1 MTLGHVR
8 TPVGTPSAQVV
19 AATVNPNGLALH
31 AAQSHDAHAV
41 AAHNPQGP
49 GMAQGRRIQHQLQ
62 MQVQIRKDAALKDAD
77 AWYADVCLHDPK
89 YSFIPEIREDYL
101 TALSEIKACIRAGNT
116 TLKLTSLQVTHF
128 SAAVLQHF
136 DSFDFAFM
144 VSLSSIKIPAPAR
157 PAPAEKPRVIRLFS
171 CHELTE
177 FAVADTQNSAV
188 DIAVVDYSKPGSRY
202 ASAQGK
208 FAISAIDCV
217 LLKRIDLSQTAATEA
232 RLHGSPMAVCLAE
245 PPRLASLQG
254 AIAADFDPKGDLFIR
269 MLNNRALELV
279 AIGAAPGANNIEA
292 EAERSRLF
300 AGLVKL
306 GQVALLMFADKEAI
320 SDAAQSS
327 SIPAPCLQQ
336 SLLDELFAPVLQ
348 QYLGPALWPRG
359 EGVVTGKIPPVEIP
373 NSLKE
378 MLISKA
384 KAINHREMLQ
394 HLVEWFPIS
403 QALETL
409 PSLPSS
415 PAKPGS
421 LVEICIQSRL
431 AKLDMSNKNGVQS
444 EGVERGVSDCT
455 VQHACVAEHMHGDLI
470 LPLKNVSVSSKN
482 KSSSSSYR
490 SGSGTKGR

>member
-1 MTLGHVR
+1 MTLGHIR

-31 AAQSHDAHAV
+31 AAQSDDAYAV
-41 AAHNPQGP
+41 AAHNLQGP

-62 MQVQIRKDAALKDAD
+62 MQVQMQMQKDAALKDAD
-77 AWYADVCLHDPK
+77 AWYADASLHDPK
-89 YSFIPEIREDYL
+89 YSFIPKIREDYL
-101 TALSEIKACIRAGNT
+101 KALSEIKACIRAGNT

-136 DSFDFAFM
+136 DSFDFAYM
-144 VSLSSIKIPAPAR
+144 NSLSSIKIPAPAR
-157 PAPAEKPRVIRLFS
+157 PAPAEQPRVIRLFS
-171 CHELTE
+171 CRELTE
-177 FAVADTQNSAV
+177 FAVADTQNPAV
-188 DIAVVDYSKPGSRY
+188 DIAVVDYSKQGFEY

-208 FAISAIDCV
+208 FAISAIDCPD
-217 LLKRIDLSQTAATEA
+217 LKKIDLSQTAVTEA
-232 RLHGSPMAVCLAE
+232 RLHGAPMPVCLAE

-279 AIGAAPGANNIEA
+279 AKGAAPWLCANNIEA

-306 GQVALLMFADKEAI
+306 GQVALLMFTYKEAI
-320 SDAAQSS
+320 SDVAQSS

-336 SLLDELFAPVLQ
+336 AILDELFAPVLQ

-359 EGVVTGKIPPVEIP
+359 EGVVTGKLPPVEIP
-373 NSLKE
+373 NLLKE

-384 KAINHREMLQ
+384 KTVNHREMLQ

-403 QALETL
+403 QVFETL
-409 PSLPSS
+409 PIL

-444 EGVERGVSDCT
+444 EGVERGLSDCT
-455 VQHACVAEHMHGDLI
+455 IQHACVAEHMHGDLI
-470 LPLKNVSVSSKN
+470 LPPKNV
-482 KSSSSSYR
+482 
-490 SGSGTKGR
+490 